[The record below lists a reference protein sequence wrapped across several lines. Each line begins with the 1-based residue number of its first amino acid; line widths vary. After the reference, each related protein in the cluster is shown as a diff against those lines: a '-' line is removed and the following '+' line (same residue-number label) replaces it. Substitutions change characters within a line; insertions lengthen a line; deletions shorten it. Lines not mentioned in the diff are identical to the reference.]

1 MSDSLRLEAISS
13 ARQIIVKA
21 GTRLLIDRKSIA
33 DLVNGIAALRAAG
46 HRVLLV
52 SSGAVGMGME
62 TLGLTKRPKELAQ
75 RQALAAVGQSALM
88 AIYSKEC
95 RKHGFAAAQLLLT
108 AGDLRQRTRY
118 LNVMNCVNALWA
130 QNVLPIVNEN
140 DPVSVD
146 ELKFGDNDTLAG
158 LLGSL
163 TGSKLTILLT
173 TVDGLRNRNQDG
185 TLGERIPVV
194 GKLSESIL
202 KLAGGTDDSN
212 FSIGGMESKLRS
224 AAIVTGAGEYLWIAD
239 GRDPQILQ
247 KMLTGQDVG
256 TLFLPSGNRMSGHK
270 RFLTFFSRISGR
282 IVVDAGA
289 VQAVGKNGKSLL
301 HSGVVDVIGDFK
313 RGDTVEISGPDGK
326 PFARG
331 LINFSSAES
340 RKLAGRHSDELAQ
353 LVGNSAEAELIH
365 RDHLTILP

>member
-1 MSDSLRLEAISS
+1 MTDPVRLEAIKS

-21 GTRLLIDRKSIA
+21 GTRLLIDRKSIT
-33 DLVNGIAALRAAG
+33 DLVGGIAALREAG

-62 TLGLTKRPKELAQ
+62 TLGVAKRPRQLAQ
-75 RQALAAVGQSALM
+75 VQALAAVGQSALM
-88 AIYSKEC
+88 AIYAEEC

-108 AGDLRQRTRY
+108 AGDLRQRARY

-173 TVDGLRNRNQDG
+173 TVDGLRDRRADG
-185 TLGERIPVV
+185 KLGERIPTVK
-194 GKLSESIL
+194 KLSESVL
-202 KLAGGTDDSN
+202 KLAGGTDDSK
-212 FSIGGMESKLRS
+212 FSIGGMESKLR
-224 AAIVTGAGEYLWIAD
+224 AASIVTAAGEYLWIAD
-239 GRDPQILQ
+239 GREPQILQ
-247 KMLTGQDVG
+247 KMLTGCDVG

-270 RFLTFFSRISGR
+270 RFLTFFSRVSGR
-282 IVVDAGA
+282 IIVDDGA
-289 VQAVGKNGKSLL
+289 VEAVWKRGKSLL
-301 HSGVVDVIGDFK
+301 PSGVREVIGDFK
-313 RGDTVEISGPDGK
+313 RGDTVEIAGVDGK

-331 LINFSSAES
+331 LINFSASES
-340 RKLAGRHSDELAQ
+340 RLLAGRHSDELAQ
-353 LVGNSAEAELIH
+353 IVGNDAEDELIH
-365 RDHLTILP
+365 RDHLTILI